1 MAEITWSLMHP
12 TPLNVDYMKLVVKNA
27 ARYRVDSFEIC
38 ADCHTNLGGM
48 DGLTDYADFPVT
60 HKSID
65 LAGIEANRKKLREVL
80 AVAHSINK
88 PVYYWH
94 REAMVPAGL
103 LTDRP
108 DLLDSNGEFDLLGKA
123 YEDLLRYKIDSS
135 FKSVPELDGLVL
147 TLTEATYSVIHN
159 SNKEKYPP
167 KKVVEHMV
175 RIFASELAARG
186 KRFILR
192 SFGSIA
198 QDYEDIIG
206 GARGAALEYGFEIE
220 TKITPYDFD
229 PFLPVNPFL
238 HSVPGATLGAECDC
252 LGEFLGAGKLPAE
265 NVENIVKYVRSGQA
279 AGVNRYA
286 IRLDRVGNNIFE
298 NYEINLY
305 AYARAIDDPEVT
317 AETIRK
323 EWLAEHAPA
332 SARDAFLKLGLD
344 GFKMVE
350 KNNFIDGH
358 VIFHTFP
365 LQKNLKYFKAAFVP
379 AFFKNGVNL
388 KNGEGVWSVLYQKD
402 TPGRD
407 AIIREK
413 EEAVA
418 IADQGLALL
427 MSLPREAGWE
437 AEYEWRERL
446 WKNAVRITRAFR
458 EYMRCVA
465 AFFDSMESDDAEGK
479 ILHEV
484 AESVRKNLQEIAEVP
499 LNQEIVNKPVFV
511 NGLEQTL
518 FRGKKSIDEVYLQ
531 PTYVISKV
539 LEEEYQAEYAARKEF
554 GKDAYDCILCGGMS
568 DEWRVARYMHSA
580 HASVENGYPF
590 RWSGNTV
597 FPNGFLDMELSRP
610 AAGCELVIWGDTVET
625 SDFICTVDGENRR
638 QYTFDA
644 NGCCRIPL
652 AAGSETVKVRVEK
665 APGAFYPRFR
675 AVAVKA

>member
-12 TPLNVDYMKLVVKNA
+12 TPLDVDYMKLVVKNA

-60 HKSID
+60 HRSID
-65 LAGIEANRKKLREVL
+65 LAGIEANRKKLRDVL

-108 DLLDSNGEFDLLGKA
+108 DLLDANGEFDLLGKG

-167 KKVVEHMV
+167 KKVVEHIV

-206 GARGAALEYGFEIE
+206 GARGAAKEYGFEIE

-229 PFLPVNPFL
+229 PFLPTNPFL
-238 HSVPGATLGAECDC
+238 RSVPGATLGAECDC

-265 NVENIVKYVRSGQA
+265 NVENIVKYVRTGQA
-279 AGVNRYA
+279 AGVDRYA

-298 NYEINLY
+298 CYEINLY
-305 AYARAIDDPEVT
+305 AYERAIDDPDVT
-317 AETIRK
+317 AEEIRR
-323 EWLAEHAPA
+323 EWLEKTAPA
-332 SARDAFLKLGLD
+332 SAREAFLKLGLD
-344 GFKMVE
+344 GFRMVE

-365 LQKNLKYFKAAFVP
+365 LQKNLKYVKAAFVP
-379 AFFKNGVNL
+379 AVFKNGVSL
-388 KNGEGVWSVLYQKD
+388 KNGEGVWSVLSDKCS
-402 TPGRD
+402 PGRD

-418 IADQGLALL
+418 IADAGLALL
-427 MSLPREAGWE
+427 NSLPREAGYE
-437 AEYEWRERL
+437 AEYAWRERL
-446 WKNAVRITRAFR
+446 WNNAVRITRAFR
-458 EYMRCVA
+458 EYMRVMA
-465 AFFDSMESDDAEGK
+465 AYFDSMEAGDPDGR

-484 AESVRKNLQEIAEVP
+484 AEDARKKLQAISEVSLEDAIP
-499 LNQEIVNKPVFV
+499 VPTVFV
-511 NGLEQTL
+511 NGLEQAL
-518 FRGKKSIDEVYLQ
+518 FRGKRTIEEIYLQ
-531 PTYVISKV
+531 PTYVISQV
-539 LEEEYQAEYAARKEF
+539 LENEYKAEYAARKEF
-554 GKDAYDCILCGGMS
+554 GDGAYDVILCGS
-568 DEWRVARYMHSA
+568 LLDEWRVARYMHSA
-580 HASVENGYPF
+580 HASVENGYPI

-597 FPNGFLDMELSRP
+597 FPNGFLDMELARP
-610 AAGCELVIWGDTVET
+610 ESACTLAIYGDTEET
-625 SDFICTVDGENRR
+625 ADFVCTVDGGVR
-638 QYTFDA
+638 QQLKFDE
-644 NGCCRIPL
+644 NGCCLVAL
-652 AAGSETVKVRVEK
+652 AAGKDKVAIRVEK
-665 APGAFYPRFR
+665 APGIYYPRFR
-675 AVAVKA
+675 AVAVR

>member
-12 TPLNVDYMKLVVKNA
+12 TPLDVDYMKLVVKNA

-60 HKSID
+60 HRSID
-65 LAGIEANRKKLREVL
+65 LAGIEANRKKLRDVL

-108 DLLDSNGEFDLLGKA
+108 DLLDANGEFDLLGKG

-167 KKVVEHMV
+167 KKVVEHIV

-186 KRFILR
+186 KRLILR

-206 GARGAALEYGFEIE
+206 GARGAAEEYGFEIE

-229 PFLPVNPFL
+229 PFLPTNPFL
-238 HSVPGATLGAECDC
+238 RGVPGATLGAECDC

-265 NVENIVKYVRSGQA
+265 NVENIVKYVRTGQA
-279 AGVNRYA
+279 AGVDRYA

-298 NYEINLY
+298 CYEINLY
-305 AYARAIDDPEVT
+305 AYERAIDDPNVT
-317 AETIRK
+317 AEEIRR
-323 EWLAEHAPA
+323 EWLEKTAPA
-332 SARDAFLKLGLD
+332 SAREAFTKLGLD
-344 GFKMVE
+344 GFRMVE

-365 LQKNLKYFKAAFVP
+365 LQKNLKYVKAAFVP
-379 AFFKNGVNL
+379 AVFKNGVSL
-388 KNGEGVWSVLYQKD
+388 KNGKGVWSVLSDKCS
-402 TPGRD
+402 PGRD

-418 IADQGLALL
+418 IADAGLALL
-427 MSLPREAGWE
+427 KSLPREAGYE
-437 AEYEWRERL
+437 AEYAWRERL
-446 WKNAVRITRAFR
+446 WNNAVRITRAFR
-458 EYMRCVA
+458 EYMRVMA
-465 AFFDSMESDDAEGK
+465 AYFDSMEAGDPEGR

-484 AESVRKNLQEIAEVP
+484 AEDARKKLQAISEVKLEEAIP
-499 LNQEIVNKPVFV
+499 VPTVFV
-511 NGLEQTL
+511 NGLEQAL
-518 FRGKKSIDEVYLQ
+518 FRGKRTVEEIYLQ
-531 PTYVISKV
+531 PTYVISQV
-539 LEEEYQAEYAARKEF
+539 LEEEYKAEYAARKEF
-554 GKDAYDCILCGGMS
+554 GEGAYDAILCGS
-568 DEWRVARYMHSA
+568 LLDEWRVARYMHSA

-610 AAGCELVIWGDTVET
+610 ETACVMAIYGDTQET
-625 SDFICTVDGENRR
+625 ADFICTIDGGERK
-638 QYTFDA
+638 QLKFDA
-644 NGCCRIPL
+644 KGCCLVELP
-652 AAGSETVKVRVEK
+652 AGKDKVQIRVEK
-665 APGAFYPRFR
+665 APGVYYPRFR
-675 AVAVKA
+675 AVVVR

>member
-12 TPLNVDYMKLVVKNA
+12 TPLNVDYMKFIVKNA

-65 LAGIEANRKKLREVL
+65 LEGVEANRKKLREVL
-80 AVAHSINK
+80 AAAHSIGK

-94 REAMVPAGL
+94 REAMVPSGL

-108 DLLDSNGEFDLLGKA
+108 DLLDSNGEFDLLGKG

-167 KKVVEHMV
+167 KKVVEHIV

-206 GARGAALEYGFEIE
+206 GARGAAKEYGFEIE

-229 PFLPVNPFL
+229 PFLPINPFL
-238 HSVPGATLGAECDC
+238 RSVPGATLGAECDC

-265 NVENIVKYVRSGQA
+265 NVENIVKYVRTGQA

-298 NYEINLY
+298 SYEINLY
-305 AYARAIDDPEVT
+305 AYQRAIDDPAVT
-317 AETIRK
+317 AEDIRR

-332 SARDAFLKLGLD
+332 SAREAFLKLGLD
-344 GFKMVE
+344 GFRMIE

-365 LQKNLKYFKAAFVP
+365 LQKILKYVKAAFVP
-379 AFFKNGVNL
+379 AVFKNGVSL
-388 KNGEGVWSVLYQKD
+388 KNGEGVWSVLYNKN

-418 IADQGLALL
+418 IADAGYELL

-437 AEYEWRERL
+437 AEYAWRETL
-446 WKNAVRITRAFR
+446 WGNAKRITRTFL
-458 EYMRCVA
+458 EYMRCMA
-465 AFFDSMESDDAEGK
+465 AYFDSMEAGDPDAER
-479 ILHEV
+479 LHEV
-484 AESVRKNLQEIAEVP
+484 AESARANLQALTDEPLDEEVLKQTP
-499 LNQEIVNKPVFV
+499 FINC
-511 NGLEQTL
+511 LEPHV
-518 FRGKKSIDEVYLQ
+518 FRGKRKLEEIYIR

-539 LEEEYQAEYAARKEF
+539 LEAEYKAEFAARKEF
-554 GKDAYDCILCGGMS
+554 GTGAVDCILCGS
-568 DEWRVARYMHSA
+568 LLDEWRVARYMHSA
-580 HASVENGYPF
+580 HASVENGYPV
-590 RWSGNTV
+590 RWAGNTV
-597 FPNGFLDMELSRP
+597 FPNGFLDMELTRP
-610 AAGCELVIWGDTVET
+610 AAECSLEIYGDTEET
-625 SDFICTVDGENRR
+625 DEFICTVDDGERK
-638 QYTFDA
+638 QYKFDS
-644 NGCCRIPL
+644 NGRCVIPL
-652 AAGSETVKVRVEK
+652 AAGAETVKVRVEK
-665 APGAFYPRFR
+665 APGPFYPRFR
-675 AVAVKA
+675 AVAVR